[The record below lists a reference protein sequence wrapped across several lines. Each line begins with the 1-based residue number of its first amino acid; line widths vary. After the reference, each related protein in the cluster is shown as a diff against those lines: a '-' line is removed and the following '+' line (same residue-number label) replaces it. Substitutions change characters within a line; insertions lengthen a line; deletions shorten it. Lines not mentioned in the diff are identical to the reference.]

1 MIRVLLAD
9 DHAIVRSGLKQL
21 LLLADD
27 IRVTGEATH
36 GAEVMDRLRA
46 DRFDLIVL
54 DMNMPGI
61 SGIDLIARIRLHADR
76 TPILVLSMRNEVEV
90 VRRTLSAG
98 ANGYLTKANEPE
110 VLLAAIR
117 KTAAGKRFI
126 DPLLVDDMVFS
137 LVESDPRPAHEQLS
151 DREFQIFRLLAQGK
165 SVNDIA
171 GELAISNKT
180 VSTHKARLM
189 QKMSLGSNADL
200 VRYGVE
206 HGLVG

>member
-9 DHAIVRSGLKQL
+9 DHAIVRSGIRQL

-27 IRVTGEATH
+27 IEVTDEATN
-36 GAEVMDRLRA
+36 GTQVMDKLRTGG
-46 DRFDLIVL
+46 FDLVLL

-61 SGIDLIARIRLHADR
+61 SGTDLIARIRLR
-76 TPILVLSMRNEVEV
+76 GSRIPILVLSMRIEAQV
-90 VRRTLSAG
+90 VRRALGAG

-117 KTAAGKRFI
+117 KTAAGNRFI
-126 DPLLVDDMVFS
+126 DPLLVDDMVFGQAEDDAR
-137 LVESDPRPAHEQLS
+137 LAHEQLS
-151 DREFQIFRLLAQGK
+151 DREFHIFRLLAQGK
-165 SVNDIA
+165 AVNDIA
-171 GELAISNKT
+171 AELAISNKT

-189 QKMSLGSNADL
+189 QKMNFSCNADL

-206 HGLVG
+206 HGLIE

>member
-27 IRVTGEATH
+27 IQVAGEATD
-36 GAEVMDRLRA
+36 GGQVMDKLRA
-46 DRFDLIVL
+46 ERFDLILL

-61 SGIDLIARIRLHADR
+61 SGIDLIARIRLQALK
-76 TPILVLSMRNEVEV
+76 TPILVLSMRNEIEM
-90 VRRTLSAG
+90 VRRTLGAG
-98 ANGYLTKANEPE
+98 ANGYLTKSNEPE
-110 VLLAAIR
+110 VLLTAIR

-137 LVESDPRPAHEQLS
+137 LVEPDLRPAHEQLS
-151 DREFQIFRLLAQGK
+151 DREFHIFRLLALGRT
-165 SVNDIA
+165 VNEIA
-171 GELAISNKT
+171 SELAISNKT

-189 QKMSLGSNADL
+189 QKMNLTSNADI

-206 HGLVG
+206 HGLIE

>member
-21 LLLADD
+21 LLLAED
-27 IRVTGEATH
+27 IRVTGEATD
-36 GAEVMDRLRA
+36 GAQVMEKLRTG
-46 DRFDLIVL
+46 RFDLILL

-61 SGIDLIARIRLHADR
+61 SGIDLIARIRLQGSR

-90 VRRTLSAG
+90 VRRALGAG

-117 KTAAGKRFI
+117 KTAAGRRFI
-126 DPLLVDDMVFS
+126 DPLLVDDIVFS
-137 LVESDPRPAHEQLS
+137 LVEPDSRPPHEQLS
-151 DREFQIFRLLAQGK
+151 DREFLIFRLLALGK
-165 SVNDIA
+165 TVNDIA
-171 GELAISNKT
+171 AELAISNKT

-189 QKMSLGSNADL
+189 QKMNLASNADL

-206 HGLVG
+206 YGLIG